1 LSSQRENGILVA
13 EFGIYEANSGTAYA
27 FGQIITITIQ
37 NNMKKNTEWR
47 GAFTLIELLVVIAII
62 GILASSAMPA
72 YNGIQE
78 RAKRTKDVNNIKQ
91 ILLGCRAFASDWE
104 GLFPSFDPDADTS
117 GGADSTFSTST
128 QAFNVLIPD
137 YIDTESI
144 FWLQT
149 KHPDKMMPPR
159 EDGRLEPQ
167 ENVYCYIAGQTDT
180 SFSRSPLV
188 ADGLM
193 EGPGQYGEFHPWLKS
208 KKAVIGFCGGH
219 VSEENLTT
227 GAPGATV
234 RSRDRLTD
242 NIFQQR
248 QISDDGTASGG
259 WLDTNENN
267 VLLPD

>member
-1 LSSQRENGILVA
+1 MPTPALHMP
-13 EFGIYEANSGTAYA
+13 SGE
-27 FGQIITITIQ
+27 IITINMQ
-37 NNMKKNTEWR
+37 NTMKTNSKWK

-104 GLFPSFDPDADTS
+104 GLFPSFDPEAQNQG
-117 GGADSTFSTST
+117 GGAEDSAFSNST
-128 QAFNVLIPD
+128 QAFDVLIPD
-137 YIDTESI
+137 YIDTEII

-149 KHPDKMMPPR
+149 KHPDKLMPPR

-167 ENVYCYIAGQTDT
+167 ENVYCYVSGQTDT

-208 KKAVIGFCGGH
+208 KKAVVGFCGGH
-219 VSEENLTT
+219 VSEENLTA
-227 GAPGATV
+227 GAPGATI
-234 RSRDRLTD
+234 RSRDRLVQ
-242 NIFQQR
+242 NIFEQR
-248 QISDDGTASGG
+248 QLNDDGTSSGG
-259 WLDTNENN
+259 WLDTSPDN